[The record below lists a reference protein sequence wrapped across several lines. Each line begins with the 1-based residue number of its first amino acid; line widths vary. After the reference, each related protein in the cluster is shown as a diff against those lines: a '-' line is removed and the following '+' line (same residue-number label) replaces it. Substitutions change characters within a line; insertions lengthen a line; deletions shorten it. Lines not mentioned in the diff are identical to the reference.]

1 MVTQITNQRKKY
13 DGLLQIWK
21 KGQIHLNNLWK
32 IWRDEY
38 LLSLRERFKNQI
50 KTTNT
55 LSKLYPKIGQIVHI
69 KENLPRG
76 AWKLGKII
84 KLIESEDGEIRAA
97 TLLLPT
103 RSTVNRPINLLYPL
117 ETAPVSDELNSDPLP
132 QEQIQQE
139 ENGVNIKQVS
149 ERPKR

>member
-21 KGQIHLNNLWK
+21 KRQVHLNNLWK